1 MPFYAMVCKLNKWA
15 EIYRCLYEMPNI
27 SIFIRK
33 KMQNIPLQIR
43 NVINIFLFNRKSA
56 SASTDN
62 SYFLYELC
70 RKDKKTEST
79 ILLPAGDI
87 FFVLWHNF
95 SVSKSLHSF
104 EHHEICEYVQCSL
117 LQPYILDRIQ
127 RCRTNFLAWISAEY

>member
-1 MPFYAMVCKLNKWA
+1 
-15 EIYRCLYEMPNI
+15 MPNI

-33 KMQNIPLQIR
+33 NAKYTPPKGNFCII
-43 NVINIFLFNRKSA
+43 VINIFLFNRNSA

-87 FFVLWHNF
+87 FFFVLWHNF

-127 RCRTNFLAWISAEY
+127 RCRINFLAWISAEY